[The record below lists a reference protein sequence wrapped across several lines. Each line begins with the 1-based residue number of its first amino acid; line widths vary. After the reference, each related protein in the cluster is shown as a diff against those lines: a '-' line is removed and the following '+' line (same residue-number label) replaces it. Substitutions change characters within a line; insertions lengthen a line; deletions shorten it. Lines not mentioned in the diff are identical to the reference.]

1 MMSGG
6 VTLGESSASTSRRHD
21 HALYFVRREVLTA
34 VAGVIA
40 LASKRLILALCR
52 KWSDR
57 VKTPKILIF
66 VHNIEKHVVI

>member
-52 KWSDR
+52 KW
-57 VKTPKILIF
+57 
-66 VHNIEKHVVI
+66 